1 MKFHWSMANQP
12 TFRGWHIIDR
22 RYAFLTGA
30 TAKMMDFPR
39 TKKRLAGRTSA
50 SQPGALFSY
59 REHEP
64 SPLPPFV
71 AHEGWLNISTLAISH
86 KANSEMFVF
95 LYVNVSY
102 FKQLDTTLP
111 TEQHLVVVW
120 KNPGL
125 QSTWSW
131 ATLAVA
137 ILLGGESPW
146 PTIRFG
152 RVWHVFCWPMLDFR
166 HMMFE
171 LFELS

>member
-1 MKFHWSMANQP
+1 MLFSLVQLQKWWTSPERKNVWLAEL
-12 TFRGWHIIDR
+12 R
-22 RYAFLTGA
+22 RAS
-30 TAKMMDFPR
+30 
-39 TKKRLAGRTSA
+39 LAHF
-50 SQPGALFSY
+50 FSY

>member
-1 MKFHWSMANQP
+1 
-12 TFRGWHIIDR
+12 
-22 RYAFLTGA
+22 
-30 TAKMMDFPR
+30 
-39 TKKRLAGRTSA
+39 
-50 SQPGALFSY
+50 
-59 REHEP
+59 
-64 SPLPPFV
+64 
-71 AHEGWLNISTLAISH
+71 
-86 KANSEMFVF
+86 MFVF

-152 RVWHVFCWPMLDFR
+152 RV
-166 HMMFE
+166 
-171 LFELS
+171 